1 MVWICSKCET
11 GCHSKCE
18 SAWSCHC
25 KCNVGNGADV
35 AQKVAAIDGGILLAA
50 GGIALTVCTGG
61 LGGILVGGAMLGAG
75 ISSVWNGAEKTLK
88 DERMDGASYAANV
101 AFGAVTGAAT
111 GGIGAGG
118 EVVATNVTKEVAK
131 VGLTKLAVRT
141 GAGTVAG
148 LTSKA
153 IDEVRM
159 CSTAGK
165 HWSDFGKS
173 LDENGKDNGT
183 AMSWVMGA
191 AVGGAL
197 GGASSHISSTVTKS
211 ISDDVA
217 RAATR
222 VVVSTTTAAT
232 SDAVIQG
239 ANIAVGNQDHYDV
252 KRTVTCAATSAILT
266 TAQEGVKG
274 AVYHAHGG
282 KDNMLHEKT
291 NKKVIEENFPK
302 KERETVSKEYE
313 NLKKIPRSTVEQGST
328 KSTEYTSSKE
338 YEALHQQRLAQYD
351 SQIQAELALKKT
363 AIDVKNIP
371 SIRQHDQNLQQLM
384 AAKRAETEIFRQTNT
399 PVPKSDIQLMNA
411 ANAHFL
417 TGENN
422 GQVAVDLPSTNDGT
436 RGGVR
441 ATFDYDV
448 SKKGDPMFKA
458 SGYTDRHDYPSVPK
472 PGAGP
477 YDKTHATYSNTLAR
491 ANHVNSFTCYQA
503 VHDEAEKED
512 DSKPSNKLK
521 RL

>member
-1 MVWICSKCET
+1 MVWICSACEK
-11 GCHSKCE
+11 GSHSKCE
-18 SAWSCHC
+18 SAWSCDC

-61 LGGILVGGAMLGAG
+61 LGAILIGGAMLGAG
-75 ISSVWNGAEKTLK
+75 VSSVWNGAEKTLK
-88 DERMDGASYAANV
+88 EERMNGASYAANV

-141 GAGTVAG
+141 SAGAVAG
-148 LTSKA
+148 LASKT

-159 CSTAGK
+159 CSTADK
-165 HWSDFGKS
+165 QWSDFGKS
-173 LDENGKDNGT
+173 LDENGKENGT

-197 GGASSHISSTVTKS
+197 GGASSHISSNVTKS
-211 ISDDVA
+211 ISGDAA
-217 RAATR
+217 RAAAR

-239 ANIAVGNQDHYDV
+239 ANIAVGNQDHYDIQ
-252 KRTVTCAATSAILT
+252 RTVTCAATSAILT

-274 AVYHAHGG
+274 AVYGVHGG

-291 NKKVIEENFPK
+291 NKKVIQENFP
-302 KERETVSKEYE
+302 EQDRETVSKEYE

-338 YEALHQQRLAQYD
+338 YEAHHQQKIAQYD
-351 SQIQAELALKKT
+351 SQIQSELDLKKT
-363 AIDVKNIP
+363 AIDTKNIP
-371 SIRQHDQNLQQLM
+371 SIKQHDQEAQRLI
-384 AAKRAETEIFRQTNT
+384 AAKKAETAIFKQTNT
-399 PVPKSDIQLMNA
+399 PVLKDDIIPMNT

-422 GQVAVDLPSTNDGT
+422 GQVAVDIPSTNDGT

-458 SGYTDRHDYPSVPK
+458 SGYTNKHDYSSVPK

-477 YDKTHATYSNTLAR
+477 YDKTHAKYSNTLER
-491 ANHVNSFTCYQA
+491 ANQVNSFTCYQA

-512 DSKPSNKLK
+512 DSKSSNKLK
-521 RL
+521 QL